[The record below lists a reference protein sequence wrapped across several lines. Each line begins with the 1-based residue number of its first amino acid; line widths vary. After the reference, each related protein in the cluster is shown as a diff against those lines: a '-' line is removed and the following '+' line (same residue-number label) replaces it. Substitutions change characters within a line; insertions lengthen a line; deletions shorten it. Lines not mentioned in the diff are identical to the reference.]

1 MSSMIKRTWSLWK
14 ESMRMSLTNIW
25 NSKMRSFLTVLGI
38 VIGVTAIIA
47 LITIMQTATT
57 EVTKEFIS
65 MGTGRLVVNASG
77 TALKTGLTLADI
89 EEIKAIPNVE
99 GISPTVTTTASAR
112 SAYDWTEDVT
122 VDGYN
127 EMYFRR
133 NSELVSRGRALNV
146 LDVEA
151 KNRVVLLDE
160 TAQQNLFYGKD
171 PMGEKVFIRGYEFT
185 VVGILTD
192 ADSGDVISQAQ
203 SDSTDGGRMIIPY
216 STAMTMTGTRNI
228 TSLSVYVADTSLTDQ
243 VQAELESVLKAAFNY
258 KDNSYRII
266 NMESLL
272 DTMDTMLSMMY
283 MLLVGIA
290 SIALLVGG
298 IGIMNMMLV
307 TVTERTTEIG
317 LRKALG
323 AEPGQIQLQFL
334 IESIILSISG
344 GVIGVILGLAISYV
358 FSIVAGFTFVASGS
372 AVAIGVGFSAAVG
385 IVFGWAPARKASQL
399 NPIDALRSV

>member
-1 MSSMIKRTWSLWK
+1 MLKQKLSLLR
-14 ESMRMSLTNIW
+14 ESVRMSLTNIW
-25 NSKMRSFLTVLGI
+25 SSKMRSFLTVLGI

-47 LITIMQTATT
+47 LITIMQSATT
-57 EVTKEFIS
+57 EVTQEFVA

-77 TALKTGLTLADI
+77 TPLKHGLSSEDI
-89 EEIKAIPNVE
+89 TNILSIPEVE
-99 GISPTVTTTASAR
+99 GVSPGVSANVTAKSEHA
-112 SAYDWTEDVT
+112 WVEDVT
-122 VDGYN
+122 LDGYN

-133 NSELVSRGRALNV
+133 NADLVARGRPLSV
-146 LDVEA
+146 MDVDA
-151 KNRVVLLDE
+151 RNRVILLDS
-160 TAQQNLFYGKD
+160 TAQKNLFYGKD
-171 PMGEKVFIRGYEFT
+171 PLGQKVYIRGYEFT
-185 VVGILTD
+185 VIGILSD
-192 ADSGDVISQAQ
+192 ADSSDVLTQAQ
-203 SDSTDGGRMIIPY
+203 GDGTDGGRVIIPY
-216 STAMTMTGTRNI
+216 TTSMILTGTRNI
-228 TSLSVYVADTSLTDQ
+228 ASLSVYVTDAKYATQ
-243 VQAELESVLKAAFNY
+243 VETELDDLLKAAFNY

-307 TVTERTTEIG
+307 TVSERTTEIG

-334 IESIILSISG
+334 IESIVLSISG
-344 GVIGVILGLAISYV
+344 GIIGVLFGLLVSYLFSVVADMSFAI
-358 FSIVAGFTFVASGS
+358 SGS
-372 AVAIGVGFSAAVG
+372 AIALGVGFSAVVG
-385 IVFGWAPARKASQL
+385 IGFGWAPARKASKL

>member
-1 MSSMIKRTWSLWK
+1 MFKKTLSLWR
-14 ESMRMSLTNIW
+14 ESLRMSFGNIW

-47 LITIMQTATT
+47 LVTIMQSATT
-57 EVTKEFIS
+57 EVTQEFTA
-65 MGTGRLVVNASG
+65 MGTGRLVVNATG
-77 TALKTGLTLADI
+77 TALKRGLSAADL
-89 EEIKAIPNVE
+89 ESIKAIANVE
-99 GISPTVTTTASAR
+99 GVSPSVSATVTAKAEG
-112 SAYDWTEDVT
+112 AWVEDVT
-122 VDGYN
+122 LDGYN

-133 NSELVSRGRALNV
+133 NPELVQRGRALNV
-146 LDVEA
+146 LDVQA
-151 KNRVVLLDE
+151 KNRVILLD
-160 TAQQNLFYGKD
+160 TVAQNHLFYGRD
-171 PMGEKVFIRGYEFT
+171 PIGGKVYIRGYEFT
-185 VVGILTD
+185 VVGVLSD
-192 ADSGDVISQAQ
+192 ADSSDVLSQAQ
-203 SDSTDGGRMIIPY
+203 SDGTDGGRAIIPY
-216 STAMTMTGTRNI
+216 TTAMTLTGTRNI
-228 TSLSVYVADTSLTDQ
+228 TSLSVYVADTAYTKQVEDDLENLLT
-243 VQAELESVLKAAFNY
+243 AAFNY
-258 KDNSYRII
+258 KDDSYRII

-290 SIALLVGG
+290 SISLLVGG

-307 TVTERTTEIG
+307 TVSERTTEIG

-344 GVIGVILGLAISYV
+344 GVIGVAFGLLLSYLFSVIANFSFVVSASAIV
-358 FSIVAGFTFVASGS
+358 L
-372 AVAIGVGFSAAVG
+372 GVGFSAAVG

>member
-1 MSSMIKRTWSLWK
+1 MLKRKLTLLR

-47 LITIMQTATT
+47 LITIMQSATK
-57 EVTKEFIS
+57 EVTDQFVA

-77 TALKTGLTLADI
+77 TPLKSGLSSDD
-89 EEIKAIPNVE
+89 IKAIQALPEVD
-99 GISPTVTTTASAR
+99 GVSPSVTAMVTAKSQNG
-112 SAYDWTEDVT
+112 WVEDVT
-122 VDGYN
+122 LDGYN
-127 EMYFRR
+127 EMYFKR
-133 NSELVSRGRALNV
+133 NAEIVARGRALTV
-146 LDVEA
+146 MDVTD
-151 KNRVVLLDE
+151 KNRVVLIDT
-160 TAQQNLFYGKD
+160 TAQSHLFYGQD
-171 PMGEKVFIRGYEFT
+171 PLGQKVYIRGYEFT
-185 VVGILTD
+185 VVGTLSD
-192 ADSGDVISQAQ
+192 ADSSDVLAQAQ
-203 SDSTDGGRMIIPY
+203 GDDTDGGRMIIPY
-216 STAMTMTGTRNI
+216 TTAMTLTGTRNI
-228 TSLSVYVADTSLTDQ
+228 ASLSVYVTDAKFTSQ
-243 VQAELESVLKAAFNY
+243 VEAELEGVLKAAFNY

-272 DTMDTMLSMMY
+272 DTMDTMLAMMY

-307 TVTERTTEIG
+307 TVSERTAEIG

-334 IESIILSISG
+334 IESIVLSISG
-344 GVIGVILGLAISYV
+344 GIIGVIFGLLVSYV
-358 FSIVAGFTFVASGS
+358 FSIVASMSFVVSGS
-372 AVAIGVGFSAAVG
+372 AIALGVGFSAAVG
-385 IVFGWAPARKASQL
+385 IGFGWAPARKASKL

>member
-1 MSSMIKRTWSLWK
+1 MLRRKLGLWK
-14 ESMRMSLTNIW
+14 NSFQMSTANIW

-47 LITIMQTATT
+47 LVTIMQSATS
-57 EVTKEFIS
+57 EVTAEFIS

-77 TALKTGLTLADI
+77 TALKSGLSAADLEKI
-89 EEIKAIPNVE
+89 RSLPDVQ
-99 GISPTVTTTASAR
+99 GVSPSVSLTATVKS
-112 SAYDWTEDVT
+112 DNEWTDNVT

-127 EMYFRR
+127 EVYFHR
-133 NSELVSRGRALNV
+133 NPELVARGRALTP
-146 LDVEA
+146 LDVESRNHVA
-151 KNRVVLLDE
+151 LLD
-160 TAQQNLFYGKD
+160 TAAQSKLFFGEDPLGKS
-171 PMGEKVFIRGYEFT
+171 VSINGYDYR
-185 VVGILTD
+185 VIGVLSD
-192 ADSGDVISQAQ
+192 ADSSDVMMQVQ
-203 SDSTDGGRMIIPY
+203 GGGSDDGRIIIPY
-216 STAMTMTGTRNI
+216 TSAMTLAGKRNI
-228 TSLSVYVADTSLTDQ
+228 ASLSVYVADTSLTSQ
-243 VQAELESVLKAAFNY
+243 VQASLENTLDAAFNN
-258 KDNSYRII
+258 KDNSYSII

-272 DTMDTMLSMMY
+272 NTMDTMISMMT

-334 IESIILSISG
+334 IESIILSLSG
-344 GVIGVILGLAISYV
+344 GVAGILLGLGVSYL
-358 FSIVAGFTFVASGS
+358 FSIVADLSFAVSGT
-372 AVAIGVGFSAAVG
+372 AILLGVGFSAAVG
-385 IVFGWAPARKASQL
+385 IVFGWAPAKKASEL